1 MSTVSHPDHSDQNP
15 ASDPTPTDLSVLA
28 LTHDGRAFA
37 SVQDAAGRDLRG
49 RRVVVFIEL
58 TREERARALN
68 VIDDGCSF
76 VASSVVGK
84 LPLLKGPAS

>member
-15 ASDPTPTDLSVLA
+15 ASEPPADLSVLA
-28 LTHDGRAFA
+28 LSHDGRAFA
-37 SVQDAAGRDLRG
+37 SIEDAPGRDLRG

-58 TREERARALN
+58 TREERARALS

-76 VASSVVGK
+76 VASAVIGK